1 MAAADI
7 RKEMPPVKLSR
18 EEFETRYRERFA
30 DPAYAGLKREL
41 DAVTAAAWDAYSHSR
56 KSPATRRAGEGFH
69 DPEYEIALDW
79 LAAREAILQAQ
90 LAHDDNNRPPSIL
103 LINGSPRSEHTCPG
117 EPYAVSHRALDR
129 DRAFLQEVENAA
141 RALGNAVKLARAG
154 KLETPDRDLAD
165 PNPK

>member
-117 EPYAVSHRALDR
+117 ESYAASHRALDR